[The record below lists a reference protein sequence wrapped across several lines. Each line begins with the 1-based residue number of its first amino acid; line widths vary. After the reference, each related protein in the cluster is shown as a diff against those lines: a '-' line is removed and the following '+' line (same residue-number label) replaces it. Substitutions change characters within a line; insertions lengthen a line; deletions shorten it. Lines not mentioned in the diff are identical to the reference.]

1 MAATYPGA
9 VRIFDSRVDMVD
21 VVMAEHVNILQDE
34 VTAVEA
40 ALGTGILASSWAGT
54 YTNPSTY
61 ASLTVRLTNIEAGL
75 TALNSG
81 KQDAATA
88 LTITGVQSPTNKTI
102 DGSLNTL
109 SNVPQSAVTSLV
121 SDLAAKAPLA
131 SPTLTGTPA
140 STTAAP
146 GTNTTQIATTA
157 FVTAA
162 VAAVAVADGS
172 ITTAKLAAD
181 AVTYAKMQ
189 DVSAQYRILGRI
201 SSGAGNPEEMVPND
215 LTTLVGQ
222 ADSTTHRTGTGAVVL
237 ATSPALL
244 GNPTVPTQTLGE
256 NSTRAAS
263 TAFVAAT
270 VAAGGAGMPY
280 HPFLLMGA

>member
-9 VRIFDSRVDMVD
+9 VRIFDSRVDLVD

-40 ALGTGILASSWAGT
+40 SLGTGILASSWSGS
-54 YTNPSTY
+54 YTNPPTY

-75 TALNSG
+75 TGLTSG
-81 KQDAATA
+81 KQDAASA

-109 SNVPQSAVTSLV
+109 SNIPQSAVTSLGT
-121 SDLAAKAPLA
+121 DLGLKAPLA

-140 STTAAP
+140 APTAAP
-146 GTNTTQIATTA
+146 GTNTTQVATTA

-172 ITTAKLAAD
+172 ITTLKLADD

-189 DVSAQYRILGRI
+189 NVTAQYRTLGRI
-201 SSGAGNPEEMVPND
+201 TAGAGSPEELTPND
-215 LTTLVGQ
+215 LSTVIQQ
-222 ADSTTHRTGTGAVVL
+222 ADSTTYRTGTGAVVL

-244 GNPTVPTQTLGE
+244 GNPTAPTQTPGT
-256 NSTRAAS
+256 NSTRIAS
-263 TAFVAAT
+263 TEFVATAI
-270 VAAGGAGMPY
+270 AAGGAGMPY

>member
-9 VRIFDSRVDMVD
+9 VRIFDTRVDLVD

-40 ALGTGILASSWAGT
+40 SLGTGILASSWAGA

-75 TALNSG
+75 TGLTSG

-88 LTITGVQSPTNKTI
+88 LTITGVQSPTNKTLS
-102 DGSLNTL
+102 GSVNTF
-109 SNVPQSAVTSLV
+109 SNIPQSAVTSLV
-121 SDLAAKAPLA
+121 SDLALKAPLA
-131 SPTLTGTPA
+131 SPTLTGTPVA
-140 STTAAP
+140 PTATG

-162 VAAVAVADGS
+162 VAAVAVGDGAV
-172 ITTAKLAAD
+172 TTIKLADD

-189 DVSAQYRILGRI
+189 NVSAQYRALGRI
-201 SSGAGNPEEMVPND
+201 TAGAGSPEELTPND
-215 LTTLVGQ
+215 LSTVIQQ
-222 ADSTTHRTGTGAVVL
+222 ADSTTYRTGTGAVVL

-244 GNPTVPTQTLGE
+244 GNPTVPTQTPGT

-263 TAFVAAT
+263 TEFVVAAL
-270 VAAGGAGMPY
+270 AANGTGMPY
-280 HPFLLMGA
+280 HPYLLMGA